1 MKDVVKSFLGVLLIM
16 GVGFAL
22 GLGYARRTDRNKP
35 ETPIVSKADT
45 SSSVEPFEVER
56 PKIKDSTVIHHI
68 YIKVPV
74 VPESAENVPEKAE
87 NVPEKAEN
95 VPEKAENV
103 PDSALVDIP
112 IERRVY
118 EEDSLYRAVVSGP
131 RIGKAGPSLDSL
143 LIFSKTTT
151 ITVHE
156 KSPAECRTYSWTLF
170 PQAEVNYGGGALE
183 IKAGIG
189 VDMAINEN
197 GRWRFIPEFGYRT
210 LQIDDRMLK
219 GCYVGGKIKYNL
231 IQVK

>member
-1 MKDVVKSFLGVLLIM
+1 MTNYIKTLLGLLLIA
-16 GVGFAL
+16 GVGFVL
-22 GLGYARRTDRNKP
+22 GLGYARRTARNKP
-35 ETPIVSKADT
+35 EKPIISKADT
-45 SSSVEPFEVER
+45 SSSVEPIEAEK
-56 PKIKDSTVIHHI
+56 PKIKDSTVIHHVWV
-68 YIKVPV
+68 KVPI
-74 VPESAENVPEKAE
+74 VPASPVSVPDDAVS
-87 NVPEKAEN
+87 VPDDA
-95 VPEKAENV
+95 VSV
-103 PDSALVDIP
+103 PDSAFVDVP
-112 IERRVY
+112 IERKVY
-118 EEDSLYRAVVSGP
+118 QEDSLYRAVVSGP

-197 GRWRFIPEFGYRT
+197 GRWRFIPEFGYRA